1 MENLDKRIDCEFTVA
16 LRSKLV
22 CKQCDILPR
31 PNIVVMR
38 CASCRKILC
47 GKCCGTKCPLCQH
60 ESKDPNVSTFAKET
74 ELMEILS
81 GLKSH
86 PCINVKNGCLEEI
99 PAKLDKLTAH
109 EQSCVFKK
117 IPCPHCKEFVIFKDL
132 GQHLKDGSN
141 DIEVY
146 YGTETNEYTYWP
158 NMFGVYK
165 MQAKLVNGRI
175 HYKNE
180 KSAIWWCE
188 NKKTWL
194 IGRHSQIGK
203 WKGFA
208 HITEDVKYP
217 HEITGWN
224 WRWDKGRR
232 FLGWQWAFKGLG
244 IRKGIPICKLCFFKH
259 SAMLLLPLHDSFI
272 F

>member
-165 MQAKLVNGRI
+165 MQAELVDGRN

-180 KSAIWWCE
+180 KSAVWWHE
-188 NKKTWL
+188 DKKTWL
-194 IGRHSQIGK
+194 IGRHSHIGK
-203 WKGFA
+203 WEGFA
-208 HITEDVKYP
+208 HVTEDVEYP

-224 WRWDKGRR
+224 WRWDNGR
-232 FLGWQWAFKGLG
+232 FGWQNAIKGLG
-244 IRKGIPICKLCFFKH
+244 IRKGISTYLQTSFQGFYKGH
-259 SAMLLLPLHDSFI
+259 PLKFLVHC
-272 F
+272 